1 MFPAE
6 TPVLLLISPI
16 CWFKSNTQLLLV
28 GAPLFGGEIHICWNR
43 NIPILWLKCLVCGG
57 FILVYSWFFLSP
69 SVIRILPQPNLLD
82 TLGRLW
88 RPRDS
93 WLRMWQD
100 VDRRVWKW
108 ITYGQICDGSRT
120 GVWLF
125 SDGAGKKIS
134 NHQIRSDDYR
144 PHMSLK
150 QASYVNLSKF
160 GKKLAISNPAVEF
173 KLSMPLVGA
182 VMDGFVWTNRI
193 ADTLML
199 TQDIRQGQNGSK
211 FTPQNRVH
219 ADRPK
224 RNVHLEQ
231 PVGWNKYQSKSVILA
246 RVDIANRRA
255 SNEERH
261 FQHLNRS
268 NVGMDVPSISRF

>member
-93 WLRMWQD
+93 WLRM
-100 VDRRVWKW
+100 
-108 ITYGQICDGSRT
+108 
-120 GVWLF
+120 
-125 SDGAGKKIS
+125 
-134 NHQIRSDDYR
+134 
-144 PHMSLK
+144 
-150 QASYVNLSKF
+150 
-160 GKKLAISNPAVEF
+160 
-173 KLSMPLVGA
+173 
-182 VMDGFVWTNRI
+182 
-193 ADTLML
+193 
-199 TQDIRQGQNGSK
+199 
-211 FTPQNRVH
+211 
-219 ADRPK
+219 
-224 RNVHLEQ
+224 
-231 PVGWNKYQSKSVILA
+231 
-246 RVDIANRRA
+246 
-255 SNEERH
+255 
-261 FQHLNRS
+261 
-268 NVGMDVPSISRF
+268 